1 MLQGEHAEHCSTA
14 LLKDVGHPV
23 EADHFGVQAGS
34 LHVMS
39 QPAKFEPQGV
49 LEDLCS

>member
-1 MLQGEHAEHCSTA
+1 MLQGEHAKHLSTA
-14 LLKDVGHPV
+14 LWKDVGYPV
-23 EADHFGVQAGS
+23 KVDHFGVQAGS

-49 LEDLCS
+49 LEDL